1 MNNIRNFKLLYIN
14 IIKIHLLL
22 NFNEKK
28 QKY

>member
-14 IIKIHLLL
+14 IIKIHLL